1 VNHLSFLSLIAYATL
16 PIHEHRKSRRV
27 WSFSWQQTLLE
38 APIVV
43 YQLED
48 LAKTS

>member
-1 VNHLSFLSLIAYATL
+1 MSTAKVEEFDPL
-16 PIHEHRKSRRV
+16 V
-27 WSFSWQQTLLE
+27 WQQTLLE